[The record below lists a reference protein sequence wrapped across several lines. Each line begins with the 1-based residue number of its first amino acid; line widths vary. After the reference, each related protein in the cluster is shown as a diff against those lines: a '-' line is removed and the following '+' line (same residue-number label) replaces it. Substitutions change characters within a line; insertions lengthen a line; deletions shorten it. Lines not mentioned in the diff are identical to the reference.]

1 MGQEVN
7 DHIDCQSK
15 HGLSDSSVKIEKFLT
30 GGTQEQKMC
39 TFLGLKV
46 KYVICDGTPPTCTP
60 SVVYMSAQMFRD
72 PKSSNRIQIS

>member
-1 MGQEVN
+1 MHEEVKN
-7 DHIDCQSK
+7 HIDCQSK
-15 HGLSDSSVKIEKFLT
+15 YGRSDYSVKTEKFIT
-30 GGTQEQKMC
+30 GSTQEQKMC

-46 KYVICDGTPPTCTP
+46 KYAICDGTPPTCMP